1 MPASLGVNRIALQI
15 LLLLTSFFFIINN
28 VQDRINT
35 SASKNM
41 KSTKKKKLETLPLS
55 KISIN
60 TYVYQISRSIH
71 CQRLL
76 IIMMMVNTT
85 SQVVLS

>member
-28 VQDRINT
+28 VQDRIIT

-41 KSTKKKKLETLPLS
+41 KSTKKKLETLPLS